1 MFSGGPPVHLMW
13 SNMFNP
19 EKPRVKRPVEWQ
31 RIAKLFHPYWKQEV
45 QVIGMIFFGSLL
57 GLVPPLCTLR
67 LIDTAIPQN
76 NFGSV
81 CFYVGGMIGAALL
94 AGLVGVYQGYLNSL
108 VGEGIV
114 RDIRSSLVSH
124 LHRMPLDFF
133 TSTKTGEIM
142 NRVSS
147 DVDSID
153 NVVTGTMVTVVTN
166 VFMITTTLVTVF
178 VLNWKLALL
187 SIGIIPFMIFPIW
200 PVGRKMYEV
209 RKKTRQKRDE
219 IEALTQ
225 ETLSISGITLI
236 KSFVREPYEH
246 DRFFNIGTDLMK
258 LEINLAMVGRWFMML
273 IAAMVTIGP
282 AAVWLLGGWLAIQ
295 KTVTIGIV
303 VTFTTLLNRLY
314 GPASALAGVQ
324 VQVVGALAV
333 FERIFEY
340 LDMEEEKSQVGGGLE
355 LALVAGK
362 VEFNHVRFSY
372 SENRTALKDV
382 SFKIEPGEMVAFVG
396 PSGAGKTTITQ
407 LVPRFYDT
415 QEGSVLVDDHNV
427 KDVNLHSLRSNIG
440 IVTQETYLFHDNI
453 ENNLRYARA
462 DATDD
467 QLIAAAKA
475 ANIHDFIA
483 SLPEGYKTIVGERG
497 HKLSGGERQRLAIA
511 RVLLKNPKIL
521 ILDEATSALD
531 SVNEAL
537 IQQAFVPLMKGR
549 TSLVIAH
556 RLSTILAA
564 DKIFVIEHGQLV
576 EGGTHFELLA
586 LDGVYAKLYRQ
597 QFRERESEG
606 ALLSDGADNIAIKV
620 DADVV

>member
-1 MFSGGPPVHLMW
+1 M
-13 SNMFNP
+13 
-19 EKPRVKRPVEWQ
+19 KRPVEWK
-31 RIAKLFHPYWKQEV
+31 RIAKLFQPYWKQEV
-45 QVIGMIFFGSLL
+45 QVIVAILFGALL

-67 LIDTAIPQN
+67 LIDTAIPKN
-76 NFGSV
+76 DFGAV
-81 CFYVGGMIGAALL
+81 CFYVAGMIAAALL

-124 LHRMPLDFF
+124 LHRMPLEFF

-178 VLNWKLALL
+178 VLNWRLALL
-187 SIGIIPFMIFPIW
+187 SVGIIPFMILPIW
-200 PVGRKMYEV
+200 PVGRRMYDV

-246 DRFFNIGTDLMK
+246 ERFYNVGTDLMK
-258 LEINLAMVGRWFMML
+258 LEINLAMVGRWFLML
-273 IAAMVTIGP
+273 ISAMVTIGP
-282 AAVWLLGGWLAIQ
+282 AAVWLMGGWLAIQ
-295 KTVTIGIV
+295 KSVTIGVV

-340 LDMEEEKSQVGGGLE
+340 LDMPEENSKVDG
-355 LALVAGK
+355 ALVLNEVSGK
-362 VEFNHVRFSY
+362 VEFKEVHFSY
-372 SENRTALKDV
+372 SANRKVLDDI

-407 LVPRFYDT
+407 LVPRFYDA
-415 QEGSVLVDDHNV
+415 ESGSILIDDS
-427 KDVNLHSLRSNIG
+427 DVRQFNLQSLRSHIG
-440 IVTQETYLFHDNI
+440 IVTQETYLFHDTI
-453 ENNLRYARA
+453 ENNLKYARA
-462 DATDD
+462 DATEEE
-467 QLIAAAKA
+467 LVGAAQA
-475 ANIHDFIA
+475 ANIHDFIM
-483 SLPEGYKTIVGERG
+483 SLPDGYKTIVGERG

-564 DKIFVIEHGQLV
+564 DKIFVIEHGNLV
-576 EGGTHFELLA
+576 EAGTHSDLLSR
-586 LDGVYAKLYRQ
+586 DGVYAKLYRQ
-597 QFRERESEG
+597 QFGEQASASDNLDDSAEFCELDHGQKASEVG
-606 ALLSDGADNIAIKV
+606 P
-620 DADVV
+620 

>member
-19 EKPRVKRPVEWQ
+19 EKPRVKRPVEWK

-45 QVIGMIFFGSLL
+45 QVIAMIFFGSLL
-57 GLVPPLCTLR
+57 GLIPPLCTLR
-67 LIDTAIPQN
+67 LIDTAIPQG
-76 NFGSV
+76 NFGAV

-246 DRFFNIGTDLMK
+246 ERFFNIGTDLMK

-340 LDMEEEKSQVGGGLE
+340 LDMPEEKSKVDGGLQ
-355 LALVAGK
+355 LAQVAGK

-415 QEGSVLVDDHNV
+415 QEGSVLVDDCDV

-440 IVTQETYLFHDNI
+440 IVTQETYLFHDTI

-467 QLIAAAKA
+467 QLIGAAQA
-475 ANIHDFIA
+475 ANIHEFIV

-537 IQQAFVPLMKGR
+537 IQQAFVPLMQGR
-549 TSLVIAH
+549 TSLVVAH

-564 DKIFVIEHGQLV
+564 DKIFVIDHGQLV
-576 EGGTHFELLA
+576 EGGTHSELLA

-597 QFRERESEG
+597 QFRERESESV
-606 ALLSDGADNIAIKV
+606 LSNSTDILI
-620 DADVV
+620 

>member
-1 MFSGGPPVHLMW
+1 M
-13 SNMFNP
+13 
-19 EKPRVKRPVEWQ
+19 KKPVEWK
-31 RIAKLFHPYWKQEV
+31 RIASLFHPYWKQEV
-45 QVIGMIFFGSLL
+45 QVFAMIFLGALL
-57 GLVPPLCTLR
+57 GLIPPLCTLR

-81 CFYVGGMIGAALL
+81 CFYVGGMIAAALL

-246 DRFFNIGTDLMK
+246 DRFFNVGTDLMK
-258 LEINLAMVGRWFMML
+258 LEISLAMVGRWFMML

-340 LDMEEEKSQVGGGLE
+340 LDMPEERCKSDGGAE
-355 LALVAGK
+355 LAQVAGK
-362 VEFNHVRFSY
+362 VEFKHVQFSY
-372 SENRTALKDV
+372 SENRPALKDV
-382 SFKIEPGEMVAFVG
+382 SFVIEPGEMVAFVG

-407 LVPRFYDT
+407 LVPCFYNT
-415 QEGSVLVDDHNV
+415 QEGAVLVDDHDV
-427 KDVNLHSLRSNIG
+427 KEMNLHSLRSNIG
-440 IVTQETYLFHDNI
+440 IVTQETYLFHDTI

-462 DATDD
+462 DATDEE
-467 QLIAAAKA
+467 LFGAAKA
-475 ANIHDFIA
+475 ANIHDFIV

-537 IQQAFVPLMKGR
+537 IQQAFVPLMQGR

-556 RLSTILAA
+556 RLSTILSA
-564 DKIFVIEHGQLV
+564 DRIFVIEHGELV
-576 EGGTHFELLA
+576 EGGTHSELIA
-586 LDGVYAKLYRQ
+586 LDGVYANLYRQ
-597 QFRERESEG
+597 QFRERESES
-606 ALLSDGADNIAIKV
+606 ALLRLD
-620 DADVV
+620 